1 MAANIEDLKE
11 KMQAVEVPIYRL
23 SDYSLQKYVSTNII
37 QILKIIFSDA
47 NVPGSLLSLVPGLV
61 GLVTIQGIEN
71 TERDE
76 LANYIN
82 NNDIDPY
89 SVAMRSI
96 GYLSSD
102 IEIPAVSK
110 TQATFFGQEENCEQ
124 HEKIQINLTIQ
135 ISVPKCF
142 NHAFDMCFTALR
154 LPMERALSLPRDNFA
169 LFESQRKT
177 TSLDM

>member
-1 MAANIEDLKE
+1 MAANIEDMKE
-11 KMQAVEVPIYRL
+11 KIQAVEVPIYRI
-23 SDYSLQKYVSTNII
+23 SDYSLQKYVGTNII

-47 NVPGSLLSLVPGLV
+47 NAPGSLLSLVPGLV
-61 GLVTIQGIEN
+61 GVVTLQGIEN

-110 TQATFFGQEENCEQ
+110 TQATFFGQVDNCELY
-124 HEKIQINLTIQ
+124 EKIQIDLTIQ
-135 ISVPKCF
+135 ISVPKRF
-142 NHAFDMCFTALR
+142 NHIFDMCFSALR
-154 LPMERALSLPRDNFA
+154 LPMERALSVSRDNFA
-169 LFESQRKT
+169 SFESQRKT